1 MLDLIKK
8 RRSIRKYTD
17 AAVSEDQIR
26 AMLEAAMAAPSGHNE
41 QPWEFIVVRDGALRQ
56 KLADT
61 HQWAKMCARAPVVFV
76 ICGHEHES
84 KHWIADTSAA
94 TENLLLEAAAL
105 DLGTVWIGIY
115 PTVEYE
121 ERVRDTLDIPADV
134 RILCLVACGHPA
146 ETKPPHTKY
155 DPAKVHYERY

>member
-1 MLDLIKK
+1 MLELIKK

-17 AAVSEDQIR
+17 APVSDDQIR
-26 AMLEAAMAAPSGHNE
+26 TMLEAAMAAPSGHND
-41 QPWEFIVVRDGALRQ
+41 QPWEFVVVQDEELRQ

-61 HQWAKMCARAPVVFV
+61 HRWSKMCAGAPVVFV
-76 ICGHEHES
+76 ICGQEKES

-94 TENLLLEAAAL
+94 TENLLLQAAAL

-134 RILCLVACGHPA
+134 RVLCLVACGHPA

-155 DPAKVHYERY
+155 DPDKVHYETY

>member
-1 MLDLIKK
+1 MLDMIKK

-17 AAVSEDQIR
+17 APVSEDQIR

-41 QPWEFIVVRDGALRQ
+41 QPWEFIVVQDEELRQ

-61 HQWAKMCARAPVVFV
+61 HQWANMCAGAPVVFV
-76 ICGHEHES
+76 ICGHEQQS

-121 ERVRDTLDIPADV
+121 ADVRDVLDIPANARV
-134 RILCLVACGHPA
+134 LCLIACGHPA